1 MPALKSAIGATFTA
15 LLIAAA
21 PLPAFAGAA
30 QDATLAKYV
39 GTWSGSGALTGA
51 EAGNITCKLTFK
63 KSASKL
69 TYSGRCS
76 YSGGPGSSTF
86 NGNISYNDSTGKYV
100 AKSGGKSFNGS
111 VSGGSIVFNMS
122 QSDMRGTFASTLTLG
137 TNIKFAVKV
146 TTQDGDTSAG
156 NVSFSKS

>member
-1 MPALKSAIGATFTA
+1 MPALKSAIGATFAA
-15 LLIAAA
+15 LLIATA

-30 QDATLAKYV
+30 QDAVLAKYV
-39 GTWSGSGALTGA
+39 GTWSGTGALTGA
-51 EAGNITCKLTFK
+51 ESGNITCKLTFK
-63 KSASKL
+63 QSSTKL

-86 NGNISYNDSTGKYV
+86 NGNISYNDGTGKYV

-111 VSGGSIVFNMS
+111 ISGGAIVFNMS

-146 TTQDGDTSAG
+146 TTKDGDASAG
-156 NVSFSKS
+156 SVSFSKA

>member
-1 MPALKSAIGATFTA
+1 MPALKSAIGATCAA
-15 LLIAAA
+15 LLIAAS

-63 KSASKL
+63 KSAAKL

-137 TNIKFAVKV
+137 SNIKFAVKV

-156 NVSFSKS
+156 SVSFSKG

>member
-1 MPALKSAIGATFTA
+1 MGAVHLPFIRLDHSSPQLSPPSSAIPLTHQRLREFVMSALKSAIGAGFAA
-15 LLIAAA
+15 LLLAAA

-30 QDATLAKYV
+30 QDAVLAKYV

-63 KSASKL
+63 QSASKL

-86 NGNISYNDSTGKYV
+86 NGNITYNDSTGKYV

-111 VSGGSIVFNMS
+111 QSGGAIVFNMS
-122 QSDMRGTFASTLTLG
+122 QSDMR
-137 TNIKFAVKV
+137 
-146 TTQDGDTSAG
+146 
-156 NVSFSKS
+156 